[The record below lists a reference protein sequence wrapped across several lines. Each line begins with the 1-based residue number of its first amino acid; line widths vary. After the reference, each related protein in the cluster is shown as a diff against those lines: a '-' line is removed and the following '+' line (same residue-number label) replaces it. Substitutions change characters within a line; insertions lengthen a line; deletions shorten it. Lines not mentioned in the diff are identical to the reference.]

1 MARHTPLTSFKKRPR
16 SLRLAFAN
24 VLSGGIFAR
33 LVELE
38 ERVVELEHRANAQA
52 DAIAHLG
59 ATVAVKKK
67 SESTVSRVLHQPQKH
82 MESSDGKLSKNTTE
96 TNGLRSDIGFFGSR
110 SNSHRSEHTEAGIN
124 HFSHHTVTDDTPARK
139 NTCFSGWDV
148 SGHDSGA
155 SCDTG
160 SSSCCD

>member
-1 MARHTPLTSFKKRPR
+1 
-16 SLRLAFAN
+16 
-24 VLSGGIFAR
+24 SGGIFAR

-38 ERVVELEHRANAQA
+38 ERVTELEHRANAQA

-67 SESTVSRVLHQPQKH
+67 SESTVSRVLRQSQKH
-82 MESSDGKLSKNTTE
+82 MESSDGKLSKKATE
-96 TNGLRSDIGFFGSR
+96 TNGLRSDIGFSGSR
-110 SNSHRSEHTEAGIN
+110 SNSHRSEHTDAGIN
-124 HFSHHTVTDDTPARK
+124 HFSHHTVTDDAPARK
-139 NTCFSGWDV
+139 STCFSGWDV